1 MNRRVGTFG
10 LLTAA
15 LLTSP
20 YLMTQANAQ
29 ASPTHCQQLT
39 NATLPDKAVFN
50 NSGVNGSGALDV
62 APDATITLLDDAGK
76 LTLTGSNAV
85 NQTFCRVTIIVP
97 NDNGTFT
104 PSAINIEIWLP
115 ETSWNQRY
123 EGVGGGGFA
132 GTISAKA
139 SVESTPTGLVNALN
153 AGYATASTDTGHP
166 SSAGGAFVL
175 NANDSINYGLAIDF
189 FSRSLHELALQSK
202 YIIQQF
208 YGAKPLYSYWNGCST
223 GGRQGLI
230 EAQDNPDDYDGIWA
244 GSPAVDFDRLSDA
257 QVWPAIVMEQEIG
270 GAGIPQTTFA
280 EVTAAAN
287 AACNKVGGFT
297 DVTALGNPIIDD
309 PRECN
314 FDPAVL
320 QCGRP
325 GAPTNGTCLTP
336 AEVTSVKL
344 IWYGPRE
351 VDFKGQ
357 PTGPR
362 LWFGIE
368 PGASFAGVADTS
380 STAIIPH
387 NVGGPWIQDW
397 LEQNPSFSVLGID
410 YPTYQQLFRFSEQ
423 RWTSIGA
430 SDNPDLSAFA
440 AHGGKVIITHG
451 WADQEI
457 PTQDTVNYYN
467 NVLQDR
473 RNGGPKAV
481 QDFARLFMVPGMG
494 HCGGAG
500 AGGPNLFDAFDPVV
514 TWRETGV
521 APKQITASLENASG
535 QVVETRPLCRYPQ
548 VARYTRTGSTNDAS
562 SFVCVDEQDNDALN
576 ATHNNVVP
584 DPYGVSSE
592 DADAVV
598 PNPYEKH

>member
-1 MNRRVGTFG
+1 MVREPRTWRPG
-10 LLTAA
+10 
-15 LLTSP
+15 
-20 YLMTQANAQ
+20 
-29 ASPTHCQQLT
+29 
-39 NATLPDKAVFN
+39 
-50 NSGVNGSGALDV
+50 
-62 APDATITLLDDAGK
+62 ATITLLDNAGT

-97 NDNGTFT
+97 NDNRTFT

-139 SVESTPTGLVNALN
+139 SVQSTPTGLVNALN
-153 AGYATASTDTGHP
+153 AGYASASTDTGHP
-166 SSAGGAFVL
+166 SSTGGAFVL
-175 NANDSINYGLAIDF
+175 NADDFINYGLAIDY

-208 YGAKPLYSYWNGCST
+208 YDAKPLYSYWNGCST

-257 QVWPAIVMEQEIG
+257 QVWPAIVMAQEIG

-280 EVTAAAN
+280 GVVAAAN

-336 AEVTSVKL
+336 KEAKAIKM

-351 VDFKGQ
+351 VGYQGQ

-368 PGASFAGVADTS
+368 PGASFSGVANTS

-397 LEQNPSFSVLGID
+397 LEQNPSFNVLGID

-423 RWTSIGA
+423 RWTRTGA

-451 WADQEI
+451 WADQQI

-467 NVLQDR
+467 NVLDKTRATAEAGRRWKTSPACSWCREWATAAALEPADR
-473 RNGGPKAV
+473 ICSMHSMRWSTGARAEWRQSKLPRRSKIRV
-481 QDFARLFMVPGMG
+481 ARLSKPDR
-494 HCGGAG
+494 CA
-500 AGGPNLFDAFDPVV
+500 PTRRWRV
-514 TWRETGV
+514 TPALAARTTRAASSV
-521 APKQITASLENASG
+521 STSRTTMRLMRRITTPSPTRTASLRN
-535 QVVETRPLCRYPQ
+535 
-548 VARYTRTGSTNDAS
+548 
-562 SFVCVDEQDNDALN
+562 
-576 ATHNNVVP
+576 
-584 DPYGVSSE
+584 
-592 DADAVV
+592 
-598 PNPYEKH
+598 

>member
-1 MNRRVGTFG
+1 MNRRTKILG

-15 LLTSP
+15 LLASVYVT
-20 YLMTQANAQ
+20 TQANAQ
-29 ASPTHCQQLT
+29 LSQSRCQQLT
-39 NATLPDKAVFN
+39 SARLPDKAIFN
-50 NSGVNGSGALDV
+50 TSGVNGSGASDV
-62 APDATITLLDDAGK
+62 APGATITLLDDAGT

-85 NQTFCRVTIIVP
+85 NQTFCRVTIVVP

-175 NANDSINYGLAIDF
+175 NANDSLNDGLAIDF

-202 YIIQQF
+202 YIIEQF

-230 EAQDNPDDYDGIWA
+230 EAMDNPDDYDGIWA
-244 GSPAVDFDRLSDA
+244 GSPAVDFDRLSMA

-270 GAGIPQTTFA
+270 GAGISQTTFA
-280 EVTAAAN
+280 AVTAAAN
-287 AACNKVGGFT
+287 AACKKVGGFT
-297 DVTALGNPIIDD
+297 DITALGNPIIDD
-309 PRECN
+309 PRECH

-320 QCGRP
+320 RCGRP
-325 GAPTNGTCLTP
+325 GAPTDGTCLTP
-336 AEVTSVKL
+336 KEVTAVKL
-344 IWYGPRE
+344 IWDGPRE
-351 VDFKGQ
+351 VNDQGQ
-357 PTGPR
+357 PTGSR

-387 NVGGPWIQDW
+387 SVGGPWIQDW
-397 LEQNPSFSVLGID
+397 LEQNPNFNVLSID
-410 YPTYQQLFRFSEQ
+410 YPTYQQLFGFSEQ

-430 SDNPDLSAFA
+430 SDNPDLSAFQR
-440 AHGGKVIITHG
+440 HGGKIVITHG

-467 NVLQDR
+467 NVLQDP
-473 RNGGPKAV
+473 RNGGSRDV
-481 QDFARLFMVPGMG
+481 EDFARLFMVPGMG

-500 AGGPNLFDAFDPVV
+500 AGGPNLFDAFDAVV
-514 TWRETGV
+514 NWRETGA
-521 APKQITASLENASG
+521 APKQITASLENSSG
-535 QVVETRPLCRYPQ
+535 QVVETRPLCPYPQ
-548 VARYTRTGSTNDAS
+548 VARYTGSGSTNDAS
-562 SFVCVDEQDNDALN
+562 SFVCADEQDNVMLN

-592 DADAVV
+592 S
-598 PNPYEKH
+598 E

>member
-1 MNRRVGTFG
+1 MRRRPKIFG
-10 LLTAA
+10 LTAA
-15 LLTSP
+15 ALLISLYAT
-20 YLMTQANAQ
+20 TQANAQ
-29 ASPTHCQQLT
+29 VSPSPCQQLT
-39 NATLPDKAVFN
+39 SARLPDGAVFN
-50 NSGVNGSGALDV
+50 ATGANGAGASDV
-62 APDATITLLDDAGK
+62 APGATIILLDNAGT

-85 NQTFCRVTIIVP
+85 NQTFCRVTIVVP

-115 ETSWNQRY
+115 ETNWNKRY

-139 SVESTPTGLVNALN
+139 SVESTPSGLVNALN
-153 AGYATASTDTGHP
+153 AGYAAASTDTGHP
-166 SSAGGAFVL
+166 SSAGGGFVL
-175 NANDSINYGLAIDF
+175 NANDSINYGLAIDYF
-189 FSRSLHELALQSK
+189 TRSLHELALQSK

-230 EAQDNPDDYDGIWA
+230 EAMDNPDDYDGIWA

-270 GAGIPQTTFA
+270 GAGIPQATFA
-280 EVTAAAN
+280 AVTAAAN

-309 PRECN
+309 PRECH

-320 QCGRP
+320 ECGRP
-325 GAPTNGTCLTP
+325 GAPTDGTCLTP
-336 AEVTSVKL
+336 AQAKVIKM

-351 VDFKGQ
+351 VNYQGQ

-368 PGASFAGVADTS
+368 PGASFSGVADTS

-397 LEQNPSFSVLGID
+397 LEQDPSFNVLSID
-410 YPTYQQLFRFSEQ
+410 YPTYQQLFRFSEE
-423 RWTSIGA
+423 RWTSTGA
-430 SDNPDLSAFA
+430 SDNPDLSAFRL
-440 AHGGKVIITHG
+440 HGGKVIITHG

-467 NVLQDR
+467 NVLQDP
-473 RNGGPKAV
+473 RNGGSPKAV
-481 QDFARLFMVPGMG
+481 EDFARLYLVPGMG
-494 HCGGAG
+494 HCGGTG
-500 AGGPNLFDAFDPVV
+500 AGGPNLFDAFNAVV
-514 TWRETGV
+514 NWRETGV
-521 APKQITASLENASG
+521 APRQITASLENSSG
-535 QVVETRPLCRYPQ
+535 QVVETRPLCPYPQ

-562 SFVCVDEQDNDALN
+562 SFVCVNEQDNDALN
-576 ATHNNVVP
+576 ATHNNIVP

-592 DADAVV
+592 S
-598 PNPYEKH
+598 NRR

>member
-1 MNRRVGTFG
+1 MSKRIEIFG

-15 LLTSP
+15 LLASLVT
-20 YLMTQANAQ
+20 TQANAKI
-29 ASPTHCQQLT
+29 SPSTCQQVT
-39 NATLPDKAVFN
+39 KATLPDGAIFN
-50 NSGVNGSGALDV
+50 TSGVNGSGASDV
-62 APDATITLLDDAGK
+62 APGATITLLDDAGT

-85 NQTFCRVTIIVP
+85 NQSFCRVTIIVP

-115 ETSWNQRY
+115 ETNWNERY

-132 GTISAKA
+132 GTISAAA
-139 SVESTPTGLVNALN
+139 SVESTPSGLVNALN

-175 NANDSINYGLAIDF
+175 NANDTINYGLAIDY

-208 YGAKPLYSYWNGCST
+208 FGAKPLYSYWNGCST

-230 EAQDNPDDYDGIWA
+230 EAMDNPDDYDGIWA

-257 QVWPAIVMEQEIG
+257 QVWPAIVMQQQIG

-309 PRECN
+309 PRECR

-320 QCGRP
+320 QCGRST
-325 GAPTNGTCLTP
+325 APTNGTCLTP
-336 AEVTSVKL
+336 AEVTAVKL

-351 VDFKGQ
+351 VNNQGQ

-368 PGASFAGVADTS
+368 PGASFSGVADTS

-397 LEQNPSFSVLGID
+397 LEQNPNFNVLSID

-430 SDNPDLSAFA
+430 SDNPDLSAFRD
-440 AHGGKVIITHG
+440 HGGKVIITHG

-467 NVLQDR
+467 NVLQDP
-473 RNGGPKAV
+473 RNGGSTRAV
-481 QDFARLFMVPGMG
+481 EDFARLFMVPGMG
-494 HCGGAG
+494 HCGGTG
-500 AGGPNLFDAFDPVV
+500 AGGPNLFNAFDAVV
-514 TWRETGV
+514 NWRESGV
-521 APKQITASLENASG
+521 APTQITASLENSNG
-535 QVVETRPLCRYPQ
+535 QVVETRPLCPYPQ
-548 VARYTRTGSTNDAS
+548 VAHYTGAGSTNNAS
-562 SFVCVDEQDNDALN
+562 SFICVNEQNNNALN
-576 ATHNNVVP
+576 ATHNNIVP

-592 DADAVV
+592 S
-598 PNPYEKH
+598 E